1 MSDHRFQN
9 CVTKEAKILL
19 KLIIV
24 CEIVQYHQSYTNF
37 TSHSPS
43 LYKVH
48 AHGYFFSVSKN
59 AEFIEFPGGLVQDL
73 ALSLLWL
80 GLLLWL
86 WFNSWP
92 KNFGL
97 PWAWSS
103 THTHTNTHT
112 HTHTHTHTE
121 LISTSATLHAVPD
134 TWGLSFQCSASLVPA
149 HHSDFQVVL
158 LPLQAE
164 LVISFKAQLSCSIF

>member
-92 KNFGL
+92 KNCCKPWEQL
-97 PWAWSS
+97 PPSPLK
-103 THTHTNTHT
+103 TY
-112 HTHTHTHTE
+112 
-121 LISTSATLHAVPD
+121 IY
-134 TWGLSFQCSASLVPA
+134 SLVITPIA
-149 HHSDFQVVL
+149 PHSPIQGPIN
-158 LPLQAE
+158 LPS
-164 LVISFKAQLSCSIF
+164 ISIFTSFRYFI

>member
-112 HTHTHTHTE
+112 HTHTHTHT
-121 LISTSATLHAVPD
+121 LSLFPHQQLYMLFLTPGAFHSSA
-134 TWGLSFQCSASLVPA
+134 
-149 HHSDFQVVL
+149 
-158 LPLQAE
+158 LQAWF
-164 LVISFKAQLSCSIF
+164 LLIIQISKQSSYLSKPNW